1 VYIYYEMIQKNTI
14 LFDSRC
20 NLCSKTVKNI
30 MKIDSKSIFNF
41 ISNNSK
47 SGKKIITD
55 YNLNSITT
63 QTIILFTSEKEF
75 LIKSDAVIAIISR
88 LNFVFKIFNVFSVIP
103 KKIRDIGYD
112 YIARNR
118 YNWFGENDNCEITND
133 IY

>member
-1 VYIYYEMIQKNTI
+1 MIPKQNTI

-30 MKIDSKSIFNF
+30 MKIDNKSIFNF

-75 LIKSDAVIAIISR
+75 LIKSDAVITIISR

-103 KKIRDIGYD
+103 KKITDIGYD
-112 YIARNR
+112 FIARNR

>member
-1 VYIYYEMIQKNTI
+1 MIQKNTI

-30 MKIDSKSIFNF
+30 MKIDSKNIFNF

-47 SGKKIITD
+47 AGKKIITD

-88 LNFVFKIFNVFSVIP
+88 LNFVFKIFNVFYVIP
-103 KKIRDIGYD
+103 KKMRDIGYD

>member
-1 VYIYYEMIQKNTI
+1 MIQKNTI
-14 LFDSRC
+14 LFDSKC
-20 NLCSKTVKNI
+20 NLCYKTVKNI
-30 MKIDSKSIFNF
+30 MKIDNKSIFNF

-88 LNFVFKIFNVFSVIP
+88 LNFVFKIFNIFSVIP

-112 YIARNR
+112 FIARNR